1 MKKTIISIL
10 LCVPFA
16 SGIAAE
22 SKSNTKTPEEQ
33 YIDAVRAIL
42 PEMGIMISD
51 ISNVRKLNCN
61 ETISVKGMQDT
72 LSNDEFIFDTLK
84 KNASDSSYLGSDA
97 YRTALNDTYKHC
109 K

>member
-1 MKKTIISIL
+1 MPL
-10 LCVPFA
+10 A

-22 SKSNTKTPEEQ
+22 NNENAARPEEQ
-33 YIDAVRAIL
+33 YIDAVHTIS

-72 LSNDEFIFDTLK
+72 LANDEFIFDTLRK
-84 KNASDSSYLGSDA
+84 IASDSSYLGSDA
-97 YRTALNDTYKHC
+97 YRTALSDTYKHC

>member
-1 MKKTIISIL
+1 MKKTILSIL
-10 LCVPFA
+10 LCLPF
-16 SGIAAE
+16 SPGMAAE
-22 SKSNTKTPEEQ
+22 NNENTTTPEEQ

-61 ETISVKGMQDT
+61 KTISVKGMQDT
-72 LSNDEFIFDTLK
+72 LANDEFIFDTLK